1 MALRD
6 ALQSHRP
13 SMIKHQLFLVALCF
27 ACCVLI
33 THFATGYSLCLLS
46 VFWRLDSSA
55 TMWWSSS
62 GWGPAPSAG
71 WGPGS
76 SSSAGWGPVDLRTEG
91 LLEPHKIF
99 IGHISPHADEK
110 TMKDWLRRM
119 LAAPPHSVFFHPPS
133 REGALASCHAAFSK
147 TGAVQKNRQGL
158 LNMRL

>member
-6 ALQSHRP
+6 ALQSHRL
-13 SMIKHQLFLVALCF
+13 SMIKHQLLLVALCF

-46 VFWRLDSSA
+46 VFWRLDSGFGDCF
-55 TMWWSSS
+55 TMWWPSGSSS
-62 GWGPAPSAG
+62 SAG
-71 WGPGS
+71 WG
-76 SSSAGWGPVDLRTEG
+76 SAGWGPVDLRTEG

-99 IGHISPHADEK
+99 IGHIHPDADEK
-110 TMKDWLRRM
+110 SMKDWLRSM
-119 LAAPPHSVFFHPPS
+119 LLTGGPHSVFFHPAP